1 MPRRG
6 PDIRVVA
13 MILSMSA
20 LPVGCKGLFGESDQ
34 PTLQAEDNRSNWFEP
49 PRSKPDRRNDRIVVV
64 QMQFDVLR
72 VELPADRIHH
82 SAKVW
87 NHVDEL
93 RGDLAQTALLRR
105 NGLRIGVASADAW
118 PALRAVFEACQAKVL
133 RATHAVQQGLPL
145 ILDLG
150 QVQPDETVFLFTADD
165 RMAGTT
171 FAGGHKY
178 LHLDYELSL
187 DAEGITTVQVTP
199 EIHDLGLEQRWPSRG
214 GEVLKAPEY
223 QGRLFHELRC
233 TVDVAAGEFLVIG
246 PDAPRAS
253 NLTVGRRFLVRKHQG
268 RDYETVLCITPQP
281 FRTQA
286 VKR

>member
-1 MPRRG
+1 
-6 PDIRVVA
+6 
-13 MILSMSA
+13 
-20 LPVGCKGLFGESDQ
+20 
-34 PTLQAEDNRSNWFEP
+34 
-49 PRSKPDRRNDRIVVV
+49 
-64 QMQFDVLR
+64 
-72 VELPADRIHH
+72 
-82 SAKVW
+82 
-87 NHVDEL
+87 
-93 RGDLAQTALLRR
+93 
-105 NGLRIGVASADAW
+105 
-118 PALRAVFEACQAKVL
+118 
-133 RATHAVQQGLPL
+133 LPL
-145 ILDLG
+145 ILELG

-199 EIHDLGLEQRWPSRG
+199 EINGLGLEQRWPGSG
-214 GEVLKAPEY
+214 GEVLKAPKY

-246 PDAPRAS
+246 PDASRAS

-286 VKR
+286 VKH